1 MPIMSRPPLFRW
13 LITLLYW
20 WLPPGDGELPL
31 NREWLASTSLI
42 DVVVLVLLCWCT
54 VDWWCNNS
62 ETKQSYVQNPSVN
75 FYPFFIPLFACLVT
89 RRSYLVDNAKRIYV
103 HYYFIVRILMISLWS
118 STTVNNGKL
127 VKRNIHQ

>member
-1 MPIMSRPPLFRW
+1 MSRPPLFRW

-20 WLPPGDGELPL
+20 WLPPGDGELAL
-31 NREWLASTSLI
+31 NREWVASTSLI

-62 ETKQSYVQNPSVN
+62 ETKQSYVQNPSVH
-75 FYPFFIPLFACLVT
+75 FCPFSVPLFACLVA
-89 RRSYLVDNAKRIYV
+89 RWSYPVDNAKGIYV

-118 STTVNNGKL
+118 STTVNSGKL